1 MRRGKVLEW
10 YAQWLAANASSN
22 FADYITQ
29 APFSSGEST
38 YEHLNES
45 SFFWKHKPGRPSS
58 QLVSGI
64 EAVRTL
70 SRAQLDAIDAASAAI
85 IQVYSILDDAAHEQ
99 FHDFRKSCRAVNDET
114 SAFAADDVPIF
125 YNTTDVQAGL
135 ALLED
140 LYDRYG
146 DVNDLW
152 NKCGLPLGGYKPFN
166 IHAVTAWN
174 ALEQFA
180 EAAGPLPSKG
190 TNHVHERNP
199 ISLRSHTSWHSL
211 RRGMGPPH
219 TDHCAHLAS
228 TLACLCARACWPAH
242 DSLRMFGLQVCVLPR

>member
-1 MRRGKVLEW
+1 VLEW

-29 APFSSGEST
+29 APLSSGEST
-38 YEHLNES
+38 YEHLKES

-58 QLVSGI
+58 KYVSGI

-152 NKCGLPLGGYKPFN
+152 NKCGLACLSADTKHSTYTLSQHGMPWGSLPRLR
-166 IHAVTAWN
+166 ARS
-174 ALEQFA
+174 LPR
-180 EAAGPLPSKG
+180 GPTMCMSA
-190 TNHVHERNP
+190 T
-199 ISLRSHTSWHSL
+199 SSAYRSHTSWHSL

-242 DSLRMFGLQVCVLPR
+242 DSLRMFGRQVCVLPR

>member
-1 MRRGKVLEW
+1 VLEW

-29 APFSSGEST
+29 APLSSGEST
-38 YEHLNES
+38 YEHLKES

-152 NKCGLPLGGYKPFN
+152 NKCGWASRRIQNLQHTRCHSMECPGAACRGYGPAPFQGN
-166 IHAVTAWN
+166 
-174 ALEQFA
+174 Q
-180 EAAGPLPSKG
+180 P
-190 TNHVHERNP
+190 
-199 ISLRSHTSWHSL
+199 
-211 RRGMGPPH
+211 
-219 TDHCAHLAS
+219 CA
-228 TLACLCARACWPAH
+228 
-242 DSLRMFGLQVCVLPR
+242 